1 VGVGLGNV
9 GSGASWRQAL
19 WVGCAMTPMSSIAL
33 LIASQ
38 FVVASPST
46 GHLIARVAL
55 PAILLMEV
63 LGAVIATVAIY
74 RAGEAPNP
82 GPRCCARPQRRPRM
96 SLEAF
101 HHSEPL
107 TLGVE
112 LELQLVNTHDYDLAP
127 YAEDML
133 RLMKKTPLPGS
144 VVPEMTNSMIEISTG
159 ICHSASEVLG
169 QLSPIRDAL
178 VKSADKL
185 NIAVVGGG
193 THPFQQ
199 WHERRIYDKPR
210 FRELSELYGYL
221 SKQFTIFGQ
230 HVHIGCPDADAAL
243 LMLHRMSR
251 YIPHFIALSASSP
264 YVQGQDTAFDSA
276 RLNSVFA
283 FPLSGRAP
291 FVLTWDDFTTYF
303 DKMTRTGVVKSMK
316 DFYWDIR
323 PKPEFG
329 TIEIR
334 VFDTPLTIERAAA
347 LAGFVQSLGAWFLA
361 EQPFMPKKTTTSSTP
376 TTASRPAALAWTRC
390 TWTRPRATTCRCAS
404 TSCMT
409 MDQHRRTRRGARR
422 LERAAPAAHRS
433 QAGQND
439 ARWLRERQREEQL
452 LAEVSRQAA
461 LRFRGAAAEQ
471 AATAPTR
478 HRTIRPMG
486 EFDLIARYFTR
497 PVRRAALGVGDDC
510 ALLAPAPRHA
520 AGHLQRHAGRRPPLL
535 CRRGPRAPGPQGPGR
550 QPVGPGGLRRPAA
563 GFTLALALPGPM
575 RPGCRLFARACW
587 RWPTRTAASWWAA
600 TPRRAR

>member
-1 VGVGLGNV
+1 
-9 GSGASWRQAL
+9 
-19 WVGCAMTPMSSIAL
+19 
-33 LIASQ
+33 
-38 FVVASPST
+38 
-46 GHLIARVAL
+46 
-55 PAILLMEV
+55 
-63 LGAVIATVAIY
+63 
-74 RAGEAPNP
+74 
-82 GPRCCARPQRRPRM
+82 M

-101 HHSEPL
+101 NHSEPL

-112 LELQLVNTHDYDLAP
+112 LELQLVNTNDYDLAP

-169 QLSPIRDAL
+169 QLTPIRDAL

-230 HVHIGCPDADAAL
+230 HVHIGCPDANAAL

-291 FVLTWDDFTTYF
+291 MALTWDDFTVYF

-334 VFDTPLTIERAAA
+334 VCDTPLSVERAATLAAYAQA
-347 LAGFVQSLGAWFLA
+347 LARWLLIERPHKITEDAYLAYTFNRFQACRFGLDGEFIDPAGGTRRSIGEEVMMTLGALA
-361 EQPFMPKKTTTSSTP
+361 VHARELESG
-376 TTASRPAALAWTRC
+376 AALRDIEAIV
-390 TWTRPRATTCRCAS
+390 
-404 TSCMT
+404 
-409 MDQHRRTRRGARR
+409 RG
-422 LERAAPAAHRS
+422 
-433 QAGQND
+433 GND
-439 ARWLRERQREEQL
+439 ARWMRERYVQSGSL
-452 LAEVSRQAA
+452 PDLVWRQI
-461 LRFRGAAAEQ
+461 E
-471 AATAPTR
+471 
-478 HRTIRPMG
+478 
-486 EFDLIARYFTR
+486 
-497 PVRRAALGVGDDC
+497 
-510 ALLAPAPRHA
+510 
-520 AGHLQRHAGRRPPLL
+520 
-535 CRRGPRAPGPQGPGR
+535 
-550 QPVGPGGLRRPAA
+550 
-563 GFTLALALPGPM
+563 
-575 RPGCRLFARACW
+575 RL
-587 RWPTRTAASWWAA
+587 
-600 TPRRAR
+600 RARE

>member
-1 VGVGLGNV
+1 
-9 GSGASWRQAL
+9 
-19 WVGCAMTPMSSIAL
+19 
-33 LIASQ
+33 
-38 FVVASPST
+38 
-46 GHLIARVAL
+46 
-55 PAILLMEV
+55 
-63 LGAVIATVAIY
+63 
-74 RAGEAPNP
+74 
-82 GPRCCARPQRRPRM
+82 M

-133 RLMKKTPLPGS
+133 RLMAKQPLPGS

-159 ICHSASEVLG
+159 ICHSGSEVLG
-169 QLSPIRDAL
+169 QLTQIRDAL
-178 VKSADKL
+178 VRSADKL

-210 FRELSELYGYL
+210 FQELSQLYGYL

-230 HVHIGCPDADAAL
+230 HVHIGCPGADEAL

-291 FVLTWDDFTTYF
+291 MVLTWKDFETYF
-303 DKMTRTGVVKSMK
+303 GKMTRTGVVKSMK

-347 LAGFVQSLGAWFLA
+347 LSAFVQSLGAWFLA
-361 EQPFMPKKTTTSSTP
+361 EQPFTPSEDDYLVYTYNRFQACRFGMEAVYVDPATGEHMPLRDHILQTIDHIARHSGAHG
-376 TTASRPAALAWTRC
+376 ASGALHMLHSEAAV
-390 TWTRPRATTCRCAS
+390 
-404 TSCMT
+404 
-409 MDQHRRTRRGARR
+409 
-422 LERAAPAAHRS
+422 
-433 QAGQND
+433 GQND

-461 LRFRGAAAEQ
+461 QRFRGA
-471 AATAPTR
+471 
-478 HRTIRPMG
+478 
-486 EFDLIARYFTR
+486 
-497 PVRRAALGVGDDC
+497 
-510 ALLAPAPRHA
+510 
-520 AGHLQRHAGRRPPLL
+520 
-535 CRRGPRAPGPQGPGR
+535 
-550 QPVGPGGLRRPAA
+550 GG
-563 GFTLALALPGPM
+563 
-575 RPGCRLFARACW
+575 
-587 RWPTRTAASWWAA
+587 
-600 TPRRAR
+600 